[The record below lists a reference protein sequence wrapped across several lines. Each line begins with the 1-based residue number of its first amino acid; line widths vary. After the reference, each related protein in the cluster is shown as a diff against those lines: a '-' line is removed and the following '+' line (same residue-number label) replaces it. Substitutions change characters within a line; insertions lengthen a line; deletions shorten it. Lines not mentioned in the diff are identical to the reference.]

1 MCLCPCMYMCMHL
14 QTAVKQSIATT
25 YSRVVLPFQTCNRRS
40 PLAMETQ
47 FLTPPAKFDRAGC
60 INFAVRYMLAG
71 KSRLMEIRRAVTSV
85 GFVPFVPSA
94 SRLRVYLHGARLSV
108 AISLR
113 PLDSFK
119 PGFPTITND
128 EFAAFARRLLSYEPA
143 ERTSNSRMRVPSCC
157 IVRNLI

>member
-1 MCLCPCMYMCMHL
+1 MCVCVHTCMCVCTIDGSKAIDRNDL
-14 QTAVKQSIATT
+14 AARGVTFPNA
-25 YSRVVLPFQTCNRRS
+25 RNRRS

-94 SRLRVYLHGARLSV
+94 SG
-108 AISLR
+108 I
-113 PLDSFK
+113 
-119 PGFPTITND
+119 
-128 EFAAFARRLLSYEPA
+128 FARRA
-143 ERTSNSRMRVPSCC
+143 VIGRDIVATSRQF
-157 IVRNLI
+157 